1 MFLDRSNLMTDH
13 AAGLLGAAT
22 AAAAAIPPA
31 FPLAATVAVSPF
43 LGQTDDDLPQAAA
56 RLTRVAGLS
65 PIRPREDIRA
75 LVAAGR
81 ISDDDLAATLIACTS
96 PLKPVDLATLKLR

>member
-31 FPLAATVAVSPF
+31 FP
-43 LGQTDDDLPQAAA
+43 
-56 RLTRVAGLS
+56 
-65 PIRPREDIRA
+65 
-75 LVAAGR
+75 
-81 ISDDDLAATLIACTS
+81 
-96 PLKPVDLATLKLR
+96 